1 MWVYAAQR
9 MHAGD
14 RLGIST
20 ATANLLDR
28 LTASGRLTRSPHP
41 RDRRSLVVRATKH
54 APGRPGSRWAQA
66 RANGADRRSGA
77 EDCQPAVAGS
87 LSAMAEQLDRA
98 GMVAPLTRAA
108 ER

>member
-1 MWVYAAQR
+1 

-14 RLGIST
+14 CLGIST
-20 ATANLLDR
+20 ASTTNLLDR

-41 RDRRSLVVRATKH
+41 RDRRSLVVRATEH
-54 APGRPGSRWAQA
+54 APGRPGSGWAHA

-77 EDCQPAVAGS
+77 GGQPAVAGF
-87 LSAMAEQLDRA
+87 LSVMVEQLDRA
-98 GMVAPLTRAA
+98 GTVAPLTRAA

>member
-1 MWVYAAQR
+1 

-20 ATANLLDR
+20 ASTTNLLDR

-41 RDRRSLVVRATKH
+41 RDRRSLVVRATEH
-54 APGRPGSRWAQA
+54 APGRPGSGWAHA
-66 RANGADRRSGA
+66 RANGADA
-77 EDCQPAVAGS
+77 APVPEACQRAVAGF
-87 LSAMAEQLDRA
+87 LSVMAEQLDRA
-98 GMVAPLTRAA
+98 GTVAPLTRAA